1 MRHDVII
8 IGGGQAGSMLSI
20 ALRQNKYSGS
30 ILLVSNECHIP
41 YQRPPLSKNFLTD
54 NTSIESLYFK
64 SSSYY
69 KKNQIDM
76 LLNSHVISI
85 NKGRKSISLKEGKE
99 LYYDKL
105 VIATGS
111 KLNKVGLKSANDESY
126 LLKTIDDS
134 VKIRSLLDKQQEIAI
149 VGAGYIGLEIA
160 AAAIKKNNRVVI
172 IEADSRVMSRSVCP
186 ETSQFYESI
195 HKKEGVKFFFNSLV
209 KDIDQ
214 NNNEKII
221 SLDSHESIKTEQ
233 VIVGVGVKPRVKI
246 ALEAD
251 LDCRDGILVNE
262 FCQTSDDSIY
272 AIGDCAN
279 YPNSIYNLRL
289 RLESVQNAIEHA
301 KIAAAKISET
311 ELANHQIPWFWSDQY
326 DIKLRIAG
334 INMGYE
340 NYVFRGNIDEEKF
353 SVFYMKEDRIIAVE
367 TINDNKSFALSKK
380 LIKDQVSIP
389 LDVIKDK
396 DSDLKIF
403 LNEVV

>member
-20 ALRQNKYSGS
+20 ALRQNKFSGS
-30 ILLVSNECHIP
+30 ILIVSDECHLP
-41 YQRPPLSKNFLTD
+41 YQRPPLSKNFLTA
-54 NTSIESLYFK
+54 NTPIESLYFK

-76 LLNSHVISI
+76 LLNSHVIGI
-85 NKGRKSISLKEGKE
+85 NKNQKSISLKDGKE
-99 LYYDKL
+99 LYYEKL

-111 KLNKVGLKSANDESY
+111 KLNKVDLKSANDETY

-134 VKIRSLLDKQQEIAI
+134 IKIRSLLDKEQEIAI

-160 AAAIKKNNRVVI
+160 AAASKKNNRVII

-214 NNNEKII
+214 NDNEKII
-221 SLDSHESIKTEQ
+221 SLNSHESIKTQQ
-233 VIVGVGVKPRVKI
+233 VIVGVGVKPRVNL
-246 ALEAD
+246 ALEAG

-279 YPNSIYNLRL
+279 YPNSIYSLRL

-301 KIAAAKISET
+301 KIAASNISEI
-311 ELANHQIPWFWSDQY
+311 ELANDQIPWFWSDQY
-326 DIKLRIAG
+326 DIKLKIAG
-334 INMGYE
+334 INVGYE
-340 NYVFRGNIDEEKF
+340 NYVVRGNIDEKKF
-353 SVFYMKEDRIIAVE
+353 SVFYMKEDQIIAVE
-367 TINDNKSFALSKK
+367 TINDNKSFAVSKK
-380 LIKDQVSIP
+380 LIKNKISIP

-396 DSDLKIF
+396 YSDLKNF
-403 LNEVV
+403 SQ